1 MWKEGF
7 GLISTRTAAQGY
19 LYAAWLLLI
28 LLPFQFYFAALGAM
42 SNKGYTL
49 HQYLG
54 LGIHGVSALLI
65 LIALVGRLP
74 RPTLAWG
81 LLQFILI
88 SIQLGLARLQFPKN
102 FLAVEP
108 QFVRDLSSGIMQPI
122 HDAMGNGAGIIASLH
137 GINAL
142 AVVAVAV
149 LTVRYARRLSKESV
163 WAGATPPVGSREA
176 VASGRK

>member
-1 MWKEGF
+1 M
-7 GLISTRTAAQGY
+7 ISTRTGAQGY
-19 LYAAWLLLI
+19 LWAAWLLAI
-28 LLPFQFYFAALGAM
+28 LLPVQFYFAAAGAFSTLGYAA
-42 SNKGYTL
+42 

-65 LIALVGRLP
+65 VIALVARLP
-74 RPTLAWG
+74 RPALMWS
-81 LLQFILI
+81 LLQFVLI

-142 AVVAVAV
+142 AIVAVAV
-149 LTVRYARRLSKESV
+149 LTIRYARRLAKESV
-163 WAGATPPVGSREA
+163 WTGATSSAGSREE

>member
-1 MWKEGF
+1 M
-7 GLISTRTAAQGY
+7 ISTRTGAQGY
-19 LYAAWLLLI
+19 LWAAWLLAI
-28 LLPFQFYFAALGAM
+28 LLPVQFYFAAAGAFSTLGYAA
-42 SNKGYTL
+42 

-65 LIALVGRLP
+65 VIALVARLP
-74 RPTLAWG
+74 RPALIWG
-81 LLQFILI
+81 LLQFVLI

-142 AVVAVAV
+142 AIVAVAV
-149 LTVRYARRLSKESV
+149 LTIRYARRLTKESV
-163 WAGATPPVGSREA
+163 WAGATSSAGSREA
-176 VASGRK
+176 VASGKK